1 MKKERKAG
9 ERSMEKHYVSRSEIA
24 VERHFGNGSISI
36 EQVIGLVKL
45 LERDIGGGEFNWN
58 VLSAGIRL
66 KAVNMSTSGM
76 I

>member
-9 ERSMEKHYVSRSEIA
+9 ERLMEKHYVSRSEIA

-45 LERDIGGGEFNWN
+45 LERDIGGEFNWN

>member
-1 MKKERKAG
+1 
-9 ERSMEKHYVSRSEIA
+9 MEKHYVSRSEIT
-24 VERHFGNGSISI
+24 VERHFGNGAISI
-36 EQVIGLVKL
+36 EQVIDLVKL

>member
-9 ERSMEKHYVSRSEIA
+9 ERLMEKHYVSRSEIA
-24 VERHFGNGSISI
+24 VERHLGNGSISI

-45 LERDIGGGEFNWN
+45 LERDIGGEFNWN

>member
-1 MKKERKAG
+1 
-9 ERSMEKHYVSRSEIA
+9 MEKHYVSRSEIA
-24 VERHFGNGSISI
+24 VERHFGNGAISI

>member
-1 MKKERKAG
+1 
-9 ERSMEKHYVSRSEIA
+9 MEKHYVSRSEIA

-45 LERDIGGGEFNWN
+45 LERDIGGEFNWN